1 MIQIFFF
8 FLVAVFQWL
17 KEIFLSG
24 LFWQTYTIVAT
35 ATDMGTSP
43 RSKIVDVVVTVTQD
57 VSILPPVWDDIGG
70 VRIDDYEGLEVPEN
84 ETIGS
89 VIISLNAALQSGKT
103 FLDLPYVILYIRTT
117 I

>member
-1 MIQIFFF
+1 
-8 FLVAVFQWL
+8 
-17 KEIFLSG
+17 
-24 LFWQTYTIVAT
+24 
-35 ATDMGTSP
+35 MGTPP
-43 RSKIVDVVVTVTQD
+43 RSKNVDVVITVTND

-70 VRIDDYEGLEVPEN
+70 VRIDDYTGLEVPEN

-117 I
+117 IYVSTWYELYYFAAGR